1 MQEVLIL
8 KTGGTFSK
16 VYEPL
21 SGELVVPD
29 SNNAL
34 DAIIKTAFLGNGNV
48 SIKSI
53 INKDSL
59 DFTDED
65 RTLLVQEITHAPQKH
80 IIVVHGTDTM
90 NLSAACVEEAHL
102 DKVVVFTGAMRPF
115 SICKIES
122 TSNFS
127 MAYGFLS
134 ASPQNG
140 VYIAMHGLTEK
151 AQNIFKDKSKG
162 VFLKKDDI

>member
-1 MQEVLIL
+1 MEETLIL

-21 SGELVVPD
+21 SGEFIIPD
-29 SNNAL
+29 CTSAL

-48 SIKSI
+48 SIRTV

-65 RTLLVQEITHAPQKH
+65 RALLLQEVTNAPQKN

-90 NLSAACVEEAHL
+90 NLSAACITEAKL
-102 DKVVVFTGAMRPF
+102 NKAVVFTGAMKPF
-115 SICKIES
+115 SICPIES

-127 MAYGFLS
+127 IAYGFLS
-134 ASPQNG
+134 ASPKNG
-140 VYIAMHGLTEK
+140 VYIAMHGLVDQ
-151 AQNIFKDKSKG
+151 AQNIFKDKTKG
-162 VFLKKDDI
+162 VFLKKDSI